1 MHQEEHLIIWYH
13 LASMLYNA
21 IVDTNIDSKDWLYTC
36 PTLVVPIVVRVIE
49 PIFPPLCLVDL
60 AKSIVE
66 KFNERTSIN
75 KERKSMD

>member
-1 MHQEEHLIIWYH
+1 
-13 LASMLYNA
+13 MLFNA

-60 AKSIVE
+60 AKSIVK
-66 KFNERTSIN
+66 KFNERTWIN
-75 KERKSMD
+75 HERKSMD